1 MQPRCMHAPC
11 MLVHAAGCMRS
22 GPTARKCHSSGC
34 MPGLKHVYMHAQNLD
49 MLAHIR
55 RELQREG
62 YLKQPKAHLH
72 ASCSAD
78 APRLQRIIT
87 QLGGELMASESARM
101 LLYLATLMRQTLRAR
116 PCLWYT
122 THVG

>member
-1 MQPRCMHAPC
+1 
-11 MLVHAAGCMRS
+11 
-22 GPTARKCHSSGC
+22 
-34 MPGLKHVYMHAQNLD
+34 MHAQNLD

-62 YLKQPKAHLH
+62 YLKPPKAHLH

-87 QLGGELMASESARM
+87 QLGGELMASESARV
-101 LLYLATLMRQTLRAR
+101 LLYHVDPIRQTMHAS
-116 PCLWYT
+116 PCLSPSTRDYVRVGPPHEIMAC
-122 THVG
+122 HVHAHLTWRLGISLL